1 MLNSAADLQ
10 VCDILLILYLNGMA
24 IFVRTLFCLIKGRPS
39 TITENERTALTMLEE
54 KEKEYDQLLKEVEMH
69 ENYLLLIC
77 RYVTFFTCCETL
89 VSLTGSTEII
99 L

>member
-1 MLNSAADLQ
+1 
-10 VCDILLILYLNGMA
+10 MA

-69 ENYLLLIC
+69 ENYLLANL
-77 RYVTFFTCCETL
+77 
-89 VSLTGSTEII
+89 
-99 L
+99 

>member
-1 MLNSAADLQ
+1 MSLRQ
-10 VCDILLILYLNGMA
+10 LLSGMA

-69 ENYLLLIC
+69 IITQFEFCRLLNIYNRVLC
-77 RYVTFFTCCETL
+77 
-89 VSLTGSTEII
+89 
-99 L
+99 